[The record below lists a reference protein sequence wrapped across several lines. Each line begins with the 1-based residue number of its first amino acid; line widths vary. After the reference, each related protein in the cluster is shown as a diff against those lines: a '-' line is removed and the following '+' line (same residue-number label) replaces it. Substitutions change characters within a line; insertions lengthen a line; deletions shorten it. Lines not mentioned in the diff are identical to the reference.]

1 MPTYK
6 VMSELFYSFHSEFEA
21 IVMDTVGDK
30 IKPYLLDRIFEDFDN
45 LQEKY
50 HSRLRTIC
58 REDGE
63 ENEE

>member
-1 MPTYK
+1 MPTYEA
-6 VMSELFYSFHSEFEA
+6 VTELFYSFHSEFEA
-21 IVMDTVGDK
+21 IVMDMVGDK
-30 IKPYLLDRIFEDFDN
+30 IEPYLLDRMFEDFDN

-50 HSRLRTIC
+50 HSRLRTIF